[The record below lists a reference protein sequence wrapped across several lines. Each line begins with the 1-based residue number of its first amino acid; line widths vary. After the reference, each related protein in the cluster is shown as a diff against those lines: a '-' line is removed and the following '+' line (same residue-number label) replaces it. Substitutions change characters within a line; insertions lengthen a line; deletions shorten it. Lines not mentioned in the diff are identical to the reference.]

1 MRIDN
6 EVNNITII
14 SIGRRRKEAEN
25 LGIAKLS
32 YETIIWPHLK
42 CSMLHNQDLRTG
54 TISSGGKCHLPLHM
68 AF

>member
-14 SIGRRRKEAEN
+14 SIGRRKKEAEN
-25 LGIAKLS
+25 LGIAKLR

-42 CSMLHNQDLRTG
+42 CSVLHN
-54 TISSGGKCHLPLHM
+54 
-68 AF
+68 

>member
-14 SIGRRRKEAEN
+14 LIGRRRKEAEN

-32 YETIIWPHLK
+32 YKTIIWPHLK
-42 CSMLHNQDLRTG
+42 CSMLHN
-54 TISSGGKCHLPLHM
+54 
-68 AF
+68 

>member
-6 EVNNITII
+6 QVNNITII

-42 CSMLHNQDLRTG
+42 CSMLHN
-54 TISSGGKCHLPLHM
+54 
-68 AF
+68 